1 MHNESEYASE
11 QISYGSRLDSSLR
24 ENDRGPFLI
33 LFINNFSCIESKPT
47 AKKKLGAGVFS

>member
-11 QISYGSRLDSSLR
+11 QISYGTRLDSSLR

-33 LFINNFSCIESKPT
+33 HFINNFSCIESKPT
-47 AKKKLGAGVFS
+47 AEKREQF